1 MQIEPANPA
10 AGSRGFLMSAPQVID
25 FVYVIVVLAGGIIA
39 GISPFI
45 ISDIFR
51 PRAIYRKTLL
61 TYECGM
67 DPYGSAWDIRF
78 GAAYYLYALI
88 FLAFDVDILY
98 LFPVAAAYDKVSG
111 LWGVLELVLFIGI
124 LTLAVAYVWAKGVFT
139 WAIKREEI

>member
-1 MQIEPANPA
+1 MP
-10 AGSRGFLMSAPQVID
+10 APQVID

-39 GISPFI
+39 GLAPFI
-45 ISDIFR
+45 ISDLFR
-51 PRAIYRKTLL
+51 PRTVNKKTLL

-98 LFPVAAAYDKVSG
+98 LFPVAAAYERLSG
-111 LWGVLELVLFIGI
+111 FAGVLELVLFIGI
-124 LTLAVAYVWAKGVFT
+124 LTLAVVYVWVKGVFS

>member
-1 MQIEPANPA
+1 MP
-10 AGSRGFLMSAPQVID
+10 SSQVID
-25 FVYVIVVLAGGIIA
+25 FVYVIVVLAAGIIA
-39 GISPFI
+39 GLAPFV
-45 ISDIFR
+45 ISDLFR
-51 PRAIYRKTLL
+51 PRTVNKKTLL

-98 LFPVAAAYDKVSG
+98 LFPVAAAYERLSG
-111 LWGVLELVLFIGI
+111 FTGALELALFIGI
-124 LTLAVAYVWAKGVFT
+124 LALAVVYVWVKGVFT